1 MPKPPGQIS
10 HKITQ
15 GFALI
20 IHNHEF
26 DKMEDRAGSEI
37 DVEEIKRFCDLTG
50 IHVHKTS
57 KTENLTATEIES
69 LCTEVSERDFSRYDG
84 FLCFILSHG
93 KEEVILGVDGN
104 EVSVQ
109 KIVSSFRGKPTL
121 NGTPKL
127 FFIQACRGSKSDY
140 GVESDSYKV
149 TQLSQ
154 MRLPTD
160 ADFLVAYS
168 TAEGNES
175 YRSREE
181 GTWFITSLMEN
192 MHLHSHNMHLM
203 DILTHV
209 NQQIATFRTSDGKK
223 QMPCQMTTLTK
234 FVYFG
239 IPSPLT

>member
-1 MPKPPGQIS
+1 
-10 HKITQ
+10 
-15 GFALI
+15 
-20 IHNHEF
+20 
-26 DKMEDRAGSEI
+26 MENRTGSEV
-37 DVEEIKRFCDLTG
+37 DVEAIKAFCDLTG
-50 IHVHKTS
+50 IYVHKTS
-57 KTENLTATEIES
+57 KTENLTATEIEA
-69 LCTEVSERDFSRYDG
+69 LCSEVSERDFSRYNG

-93 KEEVILGVDGN
+93 KEEVIFGVDGN

-109 KIVSSFRGKPTL
+109 KIISSFRGKPTL

-127 FFIQACRGSKSDY
+127 FFIQACRGNKSDF

-149 TQLSQ
+149 NQLSR
-154 MRLPTD
+154 MHLPTD

-181 GTWFITSLMEN
+181 GTWFITTLMQN
-192 MHLHSHNMHLM
+192 LNWYGHNMHLM
-203 DILTHV
+203 DMLTLV
-209 NQQIATFRTSDGKK
+209 NQQIASFETSDGKK